1 MAGGGRPS
9 GSPLPARWQE
19 GLSPEAARRVLD
31 RVRHLEGRLHREA
44 LGEPEF
50 EPAPGDAAYLDVGRA
65 WQGAWHA
72 LQVGWD
78 VVSGPVDVEP
88 TAADSKAAFVAATPP
103 DRAADSNASRF
114 TRGRDGGGGPASLD
128 VRVRENPCCRSSS

>member
-1 MAGGGRPS
+1 MLRGPAKLQFQSRRDRSQNFWRLAAKPEAPLVRLQEDRMAGGGRPS

-72 LQVGWD
+72 LERQFLRS
-78 VVSGPVDVEP
+78 VSKQFENC
-88 TAADSKAAFVAATPP
+88 SKPFY
-103 DRAADSNASRF
+103 
-114 TRGRDGGGGPASLD
+114 GL
-128 VRVRENPCCRSSS
+128 